1 MLRVKRATSTAL
13 KAAVSI
19 VLVLWLF
26 RRIGAASLLQRL
38 LTVDALWLAGAVAA
52 FALSNVL
59 GALQWHLLL
68 RSHKVPIRFAQSLSL
83 YHVGLFFNN
92 FLIGN
97 IGGDA
102 LRIYDI
108 RRLSGDGAVAV
119 SSVVF
124 DRFIGFFTLTSLAM
138 LVSLV
143 AVRRLVSLDALYLT
157 AMVLAIWLTALFF
170 LFNARAGALVGRF
183 LRPLLPTAVAGRLR
197 DAYQQIYRLRKS
209 RRALAQLFV
218 ISVVVQSLRIITHY
232 WAALSVGAYLGV
244 HYFFIFVPIIALAA
258 SLPISFGGI
267 GVREQ
272 SAAVIFGAVGLA
284 ASQVVAFEFLAYLVG
299 ILTALPGGFIFAL
312 RKNEIRPK
320 EMVN

>member
-1 MLRVKRATSTAL
+1 MIRLRRRTATTL

-19 VLVLWLF
+19 MLVLWLF

-38 LTVDALWLAGAVAA
+38 LTVDVFWLVSAAAA

-68 RSHKVPIRFAQSLSL
+68 RSQRVPIRFAESLSF

-138 LVSLV
+138 IVSLV
-143 AVRRLVSLDALYLT
+143 AVRHLVSFDAVYLT
-157 AMVLAIWLTALFF
+157 AVVLAVWLTALFF
-170 LFNARAGALVGRF
+170 LFNDRAGAQLGRF
-183 LRPLLPTAVAGRLR
+183 LRPLLPPAIAGRLQ
-197 DAYQQIYRLRKS
+197 DAYQRINRLRES
-209 RRALAQLFV
+209 RNILAQLFM
-218 ISVVVQSLRIITHY
+218 ISVLVQSLRILTHY
-232 WAALSVGAYLGV
+232 WAALSVGARVGV

-312 RKNEIRPK
+312 RRNEIRPE
-320 EMVN
+320 EMIN